1 MYGIAGLLTGRTL
14 AGRYLIE
21 AVIGRGG
28 MGAVYRAVDERLSR
42 PVAVK
47 VIGTATVDPAEHARL
62 RQRFHR
68 EARAAAALHHANVVQ
83 VHDFGTDPEL
93 DLDFLVMEL
102 LRGEDLAARLVRTG
116 PPPLAVSLFILRHA
130 ARGLAAGHRAGMV
143 HRDVKPGNI
152 FLETE
157 GDEARV
163 KVLDFGIAQVE
174 SEEGTL
180 THLTQF
186 GRSPFS
192 PAYASPEQ
200 LRGEE
205 AITPASDVFSLAA
218 VGYQLA
224 TGRRP
229 FTAAEPARVAAEL
242 AESLRLL
249 KERAPALDDA
259 TAAVLVR
266 GLAWDPAERYADAGL
281 MADALEGRPVAAA
294 APAAARPSAPA
305 PARPAVDLG
314 DQTKLY
320 APGPTSSTPEMR
332 PAAARPAAEQTQLA
346 PPPAARRPIQASF
359 PGADQVPQRRPAAP
373 PAAAPA
379 HLPPQGAPYAAQPRR
394 PGPVRRFFRALWDFT
409 VTTVALALFVGAWA
423 TAIMGV
429 ANGDERRVY
438 LGAAASVLLTPLAV
452 HRLTGRRGR
461 YGFGVAGSILA
472 TIGAVYAVGMD
483 ADPAIGLAAIF
494 GLQILACFAM
504 SWLTRRKPRDE
515 EAWQAGA

>member
-1 MYGIAGLLTGRTL
+1 MIEALLTGRTL
-14 AGRYLIE
+14 ADRYRIE

-28 MGAVYRAVDERLSR
+28 MGAVYRALDERLSR

-47 VIGTATVDPAEHARL
+47 VIGTATVDPAEHSRL

-116 PPPLAVSLFILRHA
+116 PPPLPVSLFILRHA

-205 AITPASDVFSLAA
+205 SITPASDVFSLAA
-218 VGYQLA
+218 VGYQLV

-259 TAAVLVR
+259 THAVLVR
-266 GLAWDPAERYADAGL
+266 GLAWEAAQRYADAGL

-305 PARPAVDLG
+305 PPRAAVDLG
-314 DQTKLY
+314 EQTRLY
-320 APGPTSSTPEMR
+320 SPGPTSSTPQM
-332 PAAARPAAEQTQLA
+332 PAAAQTQLA
-346 PPPAARRPIQASF
+346 PSVPRQPIQASF
-359 PGADQVPQRRPAAP
+359 PGADQVPQRYPAAP

-379 HLPPQGAPYAAQPRR
+379 AHAPQQAAPYPAQPRR

-409 VTTVALALFVGAWA
+409 VTTMALALFVGAWA

-461 YGFGVAGSILA
+461 YGFGVAGSVLA
-472 TIGAVYAVGMD
+472 TVGAVYAVGMD

-504 SWLTRRKPRDE
+504 SWLTRRRARDE